1 MKRYA
6 ILPLA
11 ALALLAG
18 CNKSGEGNGSAPT
31 APAGSVAAVAAPAGQ
46 DWTQTVA
53 QTAEGGYVVGNPNA
67 PLKLVE
73 YGSRLCPTCGAFA
86 NTGMRPLMDNYVK
99 TAKVSYEFREYLVH
113 GAPDFAPALLGRC
126 AGTAPFFP
134 MLEQMFAEQPNV
146 LPKMEDAGAFQQQ
159 IQGRPPGQQFT
170 AWAEKLGFIDFAKQ
184 RGLTEAQARAC
195 LTDQKQIDALVK
207 YMDAGTEKGV
217 TGTPTFFLNG
227 EKLDNLVTWQ
237 GVEGA
242 LKNAGA

>member
-1 MKRYA
+1 MKRIA
-6 ILPLA
+6 ILSLVPA
-11 ALALLAG
+11 ALLTACG
-18 CNKSGEGNGSAPT
+18 SGGDGNVT
-31 APAGSVAAVAAPAGQ
+31 APANSVAAVTAPTGQ

-53 QTAEGGYVVGNPNA
+53 QTPEGGYVMGNPDA

-86 NTGMRPLMDNYVK
+86 STGMRPLIDNYVK
-99 TAKVSYEFREYLVH
+99 AGKVSYEFREYLVH
-113 GAPDFAPALLGRC
+113 GAPDFAPALIGRC
-126 AGTAPFFP
+126 AGAQPFFP
-134 MLEQMFAEQPNV
+134 MLEQMFAAQPQV
-146 LPKMEDAGAFQQQ
+146 LPRMEDAGAFQQQ
-159 IQGRPPGQQFT
+159 LQGQPPAKIFT

-207 YMDAGTEKGV
+207 YMDAGSNAGV

-227 EKLDNLVTWQ
+227 QKLDNAVTWPA
-237 GVEGA
+237 VEGA